1 MPEPAAP
8 RLEPAGWWDALLD
21 LALGAAC
28 TVCAR
33 PGRVL
38 CAACLRGLPTSAGP
52 ARPTPCPDGLPPTWA
67 TTAYDGAV
75 RDLVLGHKERGRL
88 ALARPLG
95 ALLATAALAAVRGA
109 ARGAEPGD
117 APVVPVLLVPVPS
130 RPGVDRGRG
139 HAPTAALVRAAA
151 ASLRAGGVPRRSR
164 RCWPRTAVS
173 PTRPASTPRR
183 ARPTW
188 RARCTAPRRACAAR
202 PAARPGRGWCC
213 ATTCSPPAPRW
224 PRPPAPC
231 APAACRSRPRPSSPP
246 PGGASRRRLPP
257 ATPPR
262 GGHPRGGRG
271 ADDPVPSL
279 PTGR

>member
-1 MPEPAAP
+1 M
-8 RLEPAGWWDALLD
+8 LD

-151 ASLRAGGVPRRSR
+151 ASLRAGGVPATVAPLLASHRGVADQAGLDAAARAANLAGSLHCPAAGLRRQAR
-164 RCWPRTAVS
+164 R
-173 PTRPASTPRR
+173 TPRARVVLCDDVLTTGATLAEAAR
-183 ARPTW
+183 AL
-188 RARCTAPRRACAAR
+188 RACGVPVEAAAVV
-202 PAARPGRGWCC
+202 AA
-213 ATTCSPPAPRW
+213 T
-224 PRPPAPC
+224 
-231 APAACRSRPRPSSPP
+231 
-246 PGGASRRRLPP
+246 RRRLPAAPP
-257 ATPPR
+257 AGDPTPR
-262 GGHPRGGRG
+262 GPPSRGSRRGRPR
-271 ADDPVPSL
+271 AVPSHGPVMRLASVHGVPLDL
-279 PTGR
+279 PGS